1 MFFFMFIDVLYIVYK
16 QLSFTQSKP
25 GRNLAENSNDQI
37 SNHRIWERFVWP
49 LFGIFTGLDTFNF
62 DADLM
67 TLLKKWIRIQSVKK
81 MDPDPV
87 CEKNGSGPV
96 CEKNGSGSSL

>member
-67 TLLKKWIRIQSVKK
+67 TLLKK

-87 CEKNGSGPV
+87 CENSKFNEVHSTNTSFLNFP
-96 CEKNGSGSSL
+96 LLI

>member
-1 MFFFMFIDVLYIVYK
+1 MFIDVLYIVYK

-87 CEKNGSGPV
+87 CENSKFNEVHSTNTSFLNFP
-96 CEKNGSGSSL
+96 LLI